1 MVTERVGLSIP
12 GYDVPSEKENSKTI
26 FLAFV
31 PSFQQPKE
39 KWMSLWRRKEAKDT
53 KETNRVTGYILRDSI
68 PNYDH

>member
-1 MVTERVGLSIP
+1 MMIRNIQVMVTERVGLSIP

-39 KWMSLWRRKEAKDT
+39 K
-53 KETNRVTGYILRDSI
+53 
-68 PNYDH
+68 